1 MGTGHPARGLLQPEP
16 VSELIQT
23 TRQSLELNET
33 VRMAVLTMFTVVLAV
48 AFLALLVSDQVQ
60 AAAVSAGV

>member
-1 MGTGHPARGLLQPEP
+1 LGIEHPARGLLQDKP

-23 TRQSLELNET
+23 TRQHLELNET

-60 AAAVSAGV
+60 AAGIAAGL

>member
-1 MGTGHPARGLLQPEP
+1 VT
-16 VSELIQT
+16 ELIQT
-23 TRQSLELNET
+23 TRQHLELNET

-60 AAAVSAGV
+60 AAGIAAGL